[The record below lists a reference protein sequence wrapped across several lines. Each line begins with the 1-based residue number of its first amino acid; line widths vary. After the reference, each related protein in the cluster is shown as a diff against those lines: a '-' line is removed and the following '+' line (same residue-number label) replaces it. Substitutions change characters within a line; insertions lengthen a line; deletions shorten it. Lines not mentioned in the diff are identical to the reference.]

1 MSMKRV
7 PVVVVMMI
15 LAIALAGLV
24 PAGAQSQ
31 GEIDDIERQINEIES
46 LIQNQEGRRSSA
58 ENQLAEAQ
66 GRLQI
71 LHDELAA
78 LKAEI
83 DAVEASIA
91 AKEQKLADTELL
103 LDRLSRDLANTRL
116 EVRDSRT
123 LVRDRAIELYMDRS
137 LNVGGVIAT
146 VQDVSQLGVSLEY
159 AGQVVASSEELLNA
173 LEVLQRQ
180 EQQQQA
186 KIEEEKLLIEQ
197 LIAELEVERAGLAE
211 QKVALDAKAE
221 EVHAEV
227 DAAAALVAEINASIA
242 AYESEIGDLEAE
254 SARIAEEIRRR
265 SSSGG
270 GGGNVGGGGGGAL
283 AWPVSG
289 PITSGFGWRT
299 HPITGTS
306 RFHAGIDIGVG
317 HGTPIGAAGS
327 GVVIISGWQGG
338 YGNAVVIDHGGGL
351 STLYAHQSS
360 LAVSTGQSVSTGQ
373 LVGYIGST
381 GFSTGPHL
389 HFETRVGGSPVNPL
403 QYLGG

>member
-173 LEVLQRQ
+173 LEVLERQ

-227 DAAAALVAEINASIA
+227 DRKS
-242 AYESEIGDLEAE
+242 
-254 SARIAEEIRRR
+254 
-265 SSSGG
+265 
-270 GGGNVGGGGGGAL
+270 
-283 AWPVSG
+283 
-289 PITSGFGWRT
+289 
-299 HPITGTS
+299 
-306 RFHAGIDIGVG
+306 
-317 HGTPIGAAGS
+317 
-327 GVVIISGWQGG
+327 VV
-338 YGNAVVIDHGGGL
+338 
-351 STLYAHQSS
+351 
-360 LAVSTGQSVSTGQ
+360 
-373 LVGYIGST
+373 
-381 GFSTGPHL
+381 
-389 HFETRVGGSPVNPL
+389 
-403 QYLGG
+403 